1 MNILFIFSF
10 KTSLKIWESSGALKR
25 EFMYFEKLFMNNNI
39 KHQLFT
45 YGDFSD
51 FNVTSTEYTTIYPL
65 FSFFKKTNSKLYTF
79 FLSLMFPFRVRHIFR
94 NVDVIKVNQLSGA
107 IVGLIFSIILKKPL
121 YIRTGYDAYLFSK
134 KDNKSFFK
142 QLYYYTLTQISILF
156 CDIYSVTSHDDYEF
170 ISNNYMFRKSKLLLR
185 PNWVFIDTK
194 NISQKRN
201 NKTILSVGRLE
212 NQKNFEYLINELQN
226 TGFQLHIIG
235 SGSLKKHLEEHA
247 AVVGVKLEILERLNY
262 EQLLEKLKSYQYFAL
277 PSTYEGNPKVLLE
290 AMSSGCVVLASN
302 IPNHSEIIEDGVNG
316 VLFELE
322 EDSLNRRLLKIH
334 EQNKYLEKLSKNAF
348 FEVQEKFSI
357 ENAALVEY
365 KDLKGMLS

>member
-51 FNVTSTEYTTIYPL
+51 FNVTSTEYITIYPL

-79 FLSLMFPFRVRHIFR
+79 LLSLMFPFRVKHIFR

-107 IVGLIFSIILKKPL
+107 FVGLIFSIILNKPL

-142 QLYYYTLTQISILF
+142 QLYYYTLTQISLLF

-201 NKTILSVGRLE
+201 NKTLLSVGRLE
-212 NQKNFEYLINELQN
+212 NQKNFEYLINELRN
-226 TGFQLHIIG
+226 TGFDLHIIG
-235 SGSLKKHLEEHA
+235 SGSLKKHLEEYA
-247 AVVGVKLEILERLNY
+247 AVVGVNLEILERLNY

-316 VLFELE
+316 ILFELQE
-322 EDSLNRRLLKIH
+322 GSLNRRLLEIH

-348 FEVQEKFSI
+348 FSIEKKFSI

-365 KDLKGMLS
+365 KDLKSLMS